1 MQFYE
6 YEFETMS
13 LEYAQDQFIS
23 RESYMYATAASLKFR
38 YDFHLLARQPDEP
51 ILILMTFAHVTN
63 LLLPSL
69 LSFAFL
75 PWAYEAQL

>member
-23 RESYMYATAASLKFR
+23 HESCATAASLKFR

-75 PWAYEAQL
+75 PWAYEAKL